1 MENINIWCWLIPA
14 VVGIVCA
21 YFGYLLGK
29 GKDSGLDN
37 SEELK
42 SLKNKNSQLE
52 AALLECNKSL
62 SQKSHTIVAA
72 EGISQTPKAEAKPSF
87 DAAAAKSIFGKA
99 IKQDDLK
106 LVEGIGPKIQELFYS
121 FKIKTWKDLSETSV
135 DKCHEVL
142 LSGEQGT
149 KCTILPLGP
158 CKRKWPMKANGKNY
172 TNGRKSIKEVS
183 YNSLYPAREKTKS
196 HTITKGRNY
205 FCPHVTYSM

>member
-42 SLKNKNSQLE
+42 SLKNKNNQLE

-62 SQKSHTIVAA
+62 SQKSHPIVAA

-142 LSGEQGT
+142 LSGGARY
-149 KCTILPLGP
+149 KMHDPAS
-158 CKRKWPMKANGKNY
+158 WPMQAKMAYEGKW
-172 TNGRKSIKEVS
+172 KE
-183 YNSLYPAREKTKS
+183 LYKWQEEHKRGKL
-196 HTITKGRNY
+196 
-205 FCPHVTYSM
+205 